1 MKRLNFTSAQD
12 LLALFIRRRW
22 WLVWPFVALSAAV
35 ALFTYMLP
43 MVYVSD
49 TLILIRPRDV
59 PNEFVKDLIAGTTE
73 QRLSAIEQRVLSRTN
88 LVQILN
94 EFGGQLPEY
103 QRLNMDDKVSKL
115 RDMIKI
121 SFDVDKRM
129 GAPLPVT
136 YFHVSYQNRGPE
148 LAQKIASKL
157 ASLFIEQDNRAREDQ
172 VFGTTEFLNAELDKV
187 GVQLKESETKLK
199 ELKERRRYEL
209 PDQLEANLR
218 TLDRLGTQQR
228 TNAEALDRYATIR
241 LNLERQLSETP
252 AVLPVQMAP
261 VAVTPKKGS
270 TSVLVEEY
278 RKKQTEYEEL
288 TAKYTPKHPE
298 IQAAK
303 AELGRL
309 QAKIPPE
316 SLEELNQQEQEDDPK
331 PKTVP
336 NPVFRSL
343 TSQVQEV
350 KTEFQIREDEK
361 KYIETEIARYSKRV
375 QAAPESEQ
383 EIANIMRQNADLNKQ
398 YTELKDHLAQA
409 KLSESLESRQKG
421 SQFQIIDPANLP
433 FAPAK
438 PQKTKILLIG
448 TALSLA
454 AGVLMAIIV
463 DLMSQRIWLQSEVES
478 IFGVVV
484 LGEIPAII
492 TKSDLAAN
500 RRKKQIFAASSLA
513 LAGAYS
519 AALYFVYVHK
529 VYVLTKFD
537 PLIQRLMQ

>member
-94 EFGGQLPEY
+94 EFDGQLPEY

-218 TLDRLGTQQR
+218 TLDRLGTR
-228 TNAEALDRYATIR
+228 WT
-241 LNLERQLSETP
+241 
-252 AVLPVQMAP
+252 
-261 VAVTPKKGS
+261 VT
-270 TSVLVEEY
+270 L
-278 RKKQTEYEEL
+278 R
-288 TAKYTPKHPE
+288 
-298 IQAAK
+298 
-303 AELGRL
+303 
-309 QAKIPPE
+309 
-316 SLEELNQQEQEDDPK
+316 
-331 PKTVP
+331 
-336 NPVFRSL
+336 
-343 TSQVQEV
+343 
-350 KTEFQIREDEK
+350 
-361 KYIETEIARYSKRV
+361 
-375 QAAPESEQ
+375 
-383 EIANIMRQNADLNKQ
+383 
-398 YTELKDHLAQA
+398 
-409 KLSESLESRQKG
+409 
-421 SQFQIIDPANLP
+421 
-433 FAPAK
+433 FA
-438 PQKTKILLIG
+438 
-448 TALSLA
+448 
-454 AGVLMAIIV
+454 
-463 DLMSQRIWLQSEVES
+463 
-478 IFGVVV
+478 
-484 LGEIPAII
+484 
-492 TKSDLAAN
+492 
-500 RRKKQIFAASSLA
+500 
-513 LAGAYS
+513 
-519 AALYFVYVHK
+519 
-529 VYVLTKFD
+529 
-537 PLIQRLMQ
+537 